1 MDKHH
6 IAIVFTFM
14 MSDEWD
20 WIFFASQFSLKSCGC
35 DIFWDLYQANIFSDT
50 TTMLDYNVV
59 HILPLSKK
67 KKPQHCI
74 LLWFEYRSYYDF
86 SYTLIQL
93 CSLSCIGVF
102 LHCGIIIFL
111 SSKRSERFHHQHTR
125 EEPDSITAEHIST
138 MDRDK
143 CPDWL
148 HIPSLYIHH
157 HRTVLSEAARFIW
170 PS

>member
-20 WIFFASQFSLKSCGC
+20 WIFFTSQFSLKSCGC

-67 KKPQHCI
+67 NPPNTAFFCDLNIGHITISVTLWYNCAAFLVLEYFYTVVLLFFSQANDRSVSTTSIPERNQI
-74 LLWFEYRSYYDF
+74 LSQQSTSAPWTGTNAQTGCTFP
-86 SYTLIQL
+86 L
-93 CSLSCIGVF
+93 C
-102 LHCGIIIFL
+102 
-111 SSKRSERFHHQHTR
+111 T
-125 EEPDSITAEHIST
+125 ST
-138 MDRDK
+138 TTEQ
-143 CPDWL
+143 C
-148 HIPSLYIHH
+148 
-157 HRTVLSEAARFIW
+157 
-170 PS
+170 